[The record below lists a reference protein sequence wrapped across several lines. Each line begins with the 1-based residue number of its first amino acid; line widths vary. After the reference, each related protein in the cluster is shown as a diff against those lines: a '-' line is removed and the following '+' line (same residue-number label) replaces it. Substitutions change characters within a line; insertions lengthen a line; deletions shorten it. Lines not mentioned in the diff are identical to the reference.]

1 MKTSARNVFK
11 GKVKAVRSGAINDEI
26 ELSVEGGKSIVA
38 SITKTSCERL
48 GLKEGVEA
56 SALIK
61 ASFVLLMTD
70 AENYLLSTRNQ
81 FKGTVSKIK
90 RGTVNAEVQVD
101 LPDGTGITS
110 VITMASVENLG
121 LAVGTHVTAIVK
133 AMNVIVAVP
142 AK

>member
-1 MKTSARNVFK
+1 MKTSARNVFN

-38 SITKTSCERL
+38 SITKASCDRL

-90 RGTVNAEVQVD
+90 KGTVNAEVQVD

-121 LAVGTHVTAIVK
+121 LAVGTPVTAIVK
-133 AMNVIVAVP
+133 AMNVIVAVS